1 MTNKLT
7 KTPGWIWR
15 EDELSLKEYY
25 KLSYIDKEKYIQQLE
40 LLLPEEQSSTDQYLL
55 RFYSNKKSNKNFIS
69 LD

>member
-1 MTNKLT
+1 MENKLH
-7 KTPGWIWR
+7 KTPSWIWR
-15 EDELSLKEYY
+15 EGELSLKEYY

-40 LLLPEEQSSTDQYLL
+40 LLLPEEQSSTDQSLL